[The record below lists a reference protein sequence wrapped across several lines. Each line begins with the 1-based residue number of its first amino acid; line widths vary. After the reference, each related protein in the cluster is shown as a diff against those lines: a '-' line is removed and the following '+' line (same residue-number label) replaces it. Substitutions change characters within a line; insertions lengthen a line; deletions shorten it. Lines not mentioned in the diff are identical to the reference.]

1 MSSIKVMAAAPY
13 PPNLTWRGVTP
24 RLIVLNQVLLLVG
37 ALSLHA
43 TEVLS
48 PQQPQTQGL
57 LYYFV
62 WLQCIGFFGLLITA
76 NAMLLVA
83 RHGWRKMPD
92 ALARYERE
100 GLYRG
105 LPRDV
110 KWLLLLTTL
119 LSLLL
124 GSWLAQQTFI
134 AIQTSPWGQAWLPQT
149 YPVYRMTFFNACYGT
164 LSVYVFEYFQD
175 RAALSE
181 ARERMA
187 QKLTAQAQLNLLRSQ
202 LDPHMLFNTLSNLYE
217 LIDDSPQQARQMLL
231 HLIGFLRSTL
241 TGSRASE
248 HALAEEFKLAADY
261 LSIMKIRMG
270 ERLHSTLSLPDEL
283 SQAHVPAM
291 LLQPLIEN
299 AIRHGLERRKQGG
312 TLEVSACVQQGQLM
326 LRVRNTGVNA
336 SGDSAT
342 NGHEPQGGTGFGL
355 HYIRDRLRTLYGND
369 SHFDMQHDL
378 NNDTTEV
385 TLRLP
390 LNTGG
395 SAP

>member
-1 MSSIKVMAAAPY
+1 M
-13 PPNLTWRGVTP
+13 P
-24 RLIVLNQVLLLVG
+24 RLVILNQVLLLVG

-43 TEVLS
+43 TDVLS
-48 PQQPQTQGL
+48 PQHPQTQGL
-57 LYYFV
+57 LYYLA
-62 WLQCIGFFGLLITA
+62 WLQCIGLFGLLITA

-92 ALARYERE
+92 AQATYERE

-105 LPRDV
+105 LPTSV
-110 KWLLLLTTL
+110 KWQLLLTTIL
-119 LSLLL
+119 CLAL

-134 AIQTSPWGQAWLPQT
+134 AIQTSDWGRAWLPQT
-149 YPVYRMTFFNACYGT
+149 YPVYKITFFNACYGT

-231 HLIGFLRSTL
+231 HLIGFLRTTL

-248 HALAEEFKLAADY
+248 HALSEEFKLAADY

-270 ERLHSTLSLPDEL
+270 DRLHSTLSLPEEL
-283 SQAHVPAM
+283 GGARIPAM

-312 TLEVSACVQQGQLM
+312 TLKVDACVREGQLV
-326 LRVRNTGVNA
+326 LHVLNSGVNTSDVDMA
-336 SGDSAT
+336 IGTVPPS
-342 NGHEPQGGTGFGL
+342 GTGFGL
-355 HYIRDRLRTLYGND
+355 HYIRDRLRTLYGDNG
-369 SHFDMQHDL
+369 HLDMHHDHV
-378 NNDTTEV
+378 NDTTEV
-385 TLRLP
+385 TLHLP
-390 LNTGG
+390 LAFEAST
-395 SAP
+395 S

>member
-1 MSSIKVMAAAPY
+1 MSSIQVMAAAPY

-24 RLIVLNQVLLLVG
+24 RLVVLNQVLLLVG

-92 ALARYERE
+92 ALVRYERE

-119 LSLLL
+119 LCLLL

-134 AIQTSPWGQAWLPQT
+134 AIQTSSWGLAWLPQT

-312 TLEVSACVQQGQLM
+312 TLEVSACVQEGQLM

-336 SGDSAT
+336 SGDSAA

>member
-1 MSSIKVMAAAPY
+1 M
-13 PPNLTWRGVTP
+13 P
-24 RLIVLNQVLLLVG
+24 RLFILNQVLLLVG

-48 PQQPQTQGL
+48 PQHPQTQGL
-57 LYYFV
+57 LYYLA
-62 WLQCIGFFGLLITA
+62 WLQCIGLFGLLITA

-83 RHGWRKMPD
+83 RHGWRQMPD
-92 ALARYERE
+92 AQACYERE

-105 LPRDV
+105 LPTRV
-110 KWLLLLTTL
+110 KWQLLFTTVL
-119 LSLLL
+119 CLLL

-134 AIQTSPWGQAWLPQT
+134 AIQASDWGQAWLPQT
-149 YPVYRMTFFNACYGT
+149 YPVYKMTFFNASYGT

-231 HLIGFLRSTL
+231 HLIGFLRTTL

-270 ERLHSTLSLPDEL
+270 DRLHSTLALPDEL
-283 SQAHVPAM
+283 GGAQVPAM

-312 TLEVSACVQQGQLM
+312 TLTVGASEQDGQLV
-326 LRVRNTGVNA
+326 LRVLNSGVN
-336 SGDSAT
+336 SSDGGAT
-342 NGHEPQGGTGFGL
+342 DEHEPPSGTGFGL
-355 HYIRDRLRTLYGND
+355 HYIRDRLRTLYGDD
-369 SHFDMQHDL
+369 SHFNMRHDQRH
-378 NNDTTEV
+378 DTTEV

-390 LNTGG
+390 LYVEGRT
-395 SAP
+395 S

>member
-1 MSSIKVMAAAPY
+1 MSSVQAMSPAPY
-13 PPNLTWRGVTP
+13 PPNLTWRRVMP
-24 RLIVLNQVLLLVG
+24 RLFILNQVLLLVG

-57 LYYFV
+57 LYYLA
-62 WLQCIGFFGLLITA
+62 WLQCIGLSGLLITT

-83 RHGWRKMPD
+83 RRGWRQMPD
-92 ALARYERE
+92 AQARYERE

-105 LPRDV
+105 LPTSV
-110 KWLLLLTTL
+110 KWQLLFTTL
-119 LSLLL
+119 LCLML
-124 GSWLAQQTFI
+124 GSWLAQQAFI
-134 AIQTSPWGQAWLPQT
+134 AIQSSTWGQAWLPQT
-149 YPVYRMTFFNACYGT
+149 YPVYKMTFFNASYGT

-231 HLIGFLRSTL
+231 HLIGFLRTTL

-248 HALAEEFKLAADY
+248 HALSDEFKLAADY

-270 ERLHSTLSLPDEL
+270 DRLHSTLSLPDHL
-283 SQAHVPAM
+283 GDAQIPAM

-312 TLEVSACVQQGQLM
+312 FLNVSAGVQEGQLV
-326 LRVRNTGVNA
+326 LCVLNSGVNILDGGTA
-336 SGDSAT
+336 
-342 NGHEPQGGTGFGL
+342 NGHEPQSGTGFGL
-355 HYIRDRLRTLYGND
+355 HYIRDRLRTLYGDD
-369 SHFDMQHDL
+369 SHINMRHDQRH
-378 NNDTTEV
+378 DTTEV

-390 LNTGG
+390 LNVETRA
-395 SAP
+395 S

>member
-1 MSSIKVMAAAPY
+1 MSSVLAKAIAPY
-13 PPNLTWRGVTP
+13 PPNLTWRGVMP
-24 RLIVLNQVLLLVG
+24 RLFILNQVLLLVG
-37 ALSLHA
+37 GLSLHA

-48 PQQPQTQGL
+48 PQQPQVQGL

-62 WLQCIGFFGLLITA
+62 WLQCIGFYGLLLTA
-76 NAMLLVA
+76 NTMLLVA
-83 RHGWRKMPD
+83 RYGWRKMPD

-105 LPRDV
+105 LQTNV
-110 KWLLLLTTL
+110 KWLLLFTTL
-119 LSLLL
+119 LCLLL

-134 AIQTSPWGQAWLPQT
+134 AIQASTWGLAWLPQT
-149 YPVYRMTFFNACYGT
+149 YPVYKMTFFNACYGT

-187 QKLTAQAQLNLLRSQ
+187 QKLTAEAQLNLLRSQ
-202 LDPHMLFNTLSNLYE
+202 LDPHMLFNTLSNLYQ

-248 HALAEEFKLAADY
+248 HALTEEFKLAADY

-283 SQAHVPAM
+283 GEIQVPAM

-312 TLEVSACVQQGQLM
+312 TLVVSASADGEQLW
-326 LRVRNTGVNA
+326 LRVLN
-336 SGDSAT
+336 SGAHTAESPIP
-342 NGHEPQGGTGFGL
+342 HEQEHLGGTGFGL
-355 HYIRDRLRTLYGND
+355 HYIQDRLRTLYGD
-369 SHFDMQHDL
+369 DTHYAMRH
-378 NNDTTEV
+378 NNQDDTTEV

-390 LNTGG
+390 LNKGDRA
-395 SAP
+395 S

>member
-1 MSSIKVMAAAPY
+1 MSSIQVMAAAPY
-13 PPNLTWRGVTP
+13 PPNLTWRGVMP

-37 ALSLHA
+37 VLSMHA

-48 PQQPQTQGL
+48 PQHPQIQGL

-92 ALARYERE
+92 ALACYERE

-119 LSLLL
+119 LCLLL

-134 AIQTSPWGQAWLPQT
+134 AIQTSSWAQAWLPQT

-164 LSVYVFEYFQD
+164 MSVYVFEYFQD

-231 HLIGFLRSTL
+231 HLIGFLRTTL

-283 SQAHVPAM
+283 GQVYVPAM

-312 TLEVSACVQQGQLM
+312 TLEVSACVQEGQLM

-342 NGHEPQGGTGFGL
+342 TGHELQVGTGFGL

-378 NNDTTEV
+378 DHDTTEV

-395 SAP
+395 SAS